1 MLKVN
6 NKDTRYQISD
16 IFWYLYCWLW
26 TYFTPYPSVSIV
38 NFEHVIAGWVFS
50 LKKVSSNLFY
60 TFFEKFFNI
69 FLDISKLL
77 EKILDQG
84 FLFLLRLGTK
94 R

>member
-26 TYFTPYPSVSIV
+26 TYFTPYLSVSIV

-50 LKKVSSNLFY
+50 LKKVSWNLFY